1 MWFYVHKHIE
11 VGIAHVDTNKYK
23 LSFTAA
29 SLSISESV
37 KIAEVYL
44 GCKDWAET
52 KRIIGE
58 ENLLQSR
65 TNSRTVRTY
74 RELAQ
79 RLQLLSNDQLE
90 LLVDGNL
97 QEKKYLLWFAV
108 CKRYKFIQ
116 EFAVEV
122 IHEKFLSMDYEFTE
136 LDYDAFFN
144 RKADWH
150 EELDQITET
159 TKNKLK
165 QVIFRMLREAEITS
179 EDNMINQALLSRR
192 LVQTLSPDAPI
203 SYRIFPLQI
212 ADVEG

>member
-1 MWFYVHKHIE
+1 
-11 VGIAHVDTNKYK
+11 
-23 LSFTAA
+23 
-29 SLSISESV
+29 
-37 KIAEVYL
+37 
-44 GCKDWAET
+44 
-52 KRIIGE
+52 
-58 ENLLQSR
+58 
-65 TNSRTVRTY
+65 
-74 RELAQ
+74 
-79 RLQLLSNDQLE
+79 
-90 LLVDGNL
+90 
-97 QEKKYLLWFAV
+97 
-108 CKRYKFIQ
+108 
-116 EFAVEV
+116 
-122 IHEKFLSMDYEFTE
+122 MDYEFTE

-165 QVIFRMLREAEITS
+165 QVVFRMLREAGITS